1 MKISFGD
8 FMYSVPFPLEPSL
21 WAKTACP
28 PPETSSLKE
37 DIRTEVLVIGGGF
50 AGLSTALHL
59 AQEGVRVVLVEAKEI
74 GFGASGRNGGQ
85 VIPGLKYD
93 PEDLISMF
101 GDQRGKRLVD
111 FAGKTADTVFDL
123 IKHFNMNVPHVR
135 RGWVQG
141 AHNTETL
148 DLARKRSTQWSA
160 LGAPTRMLSR
170 DEVANILGTDIYVGG
185 WIDQRAGA
193 VQPLSYARELAR
205 VAISLGANIFTDSA
219 VTQLKHQAST
229 WQALTSRG
237 GSITADKVVICTN
250 GYSQGLWPNLQST
263 VIDAISYLVATPPLP
278 QSLRNS
284 IVPNGEVCSDA
295 RNLLIYF
302 RLDHEGRFVLG
313 GRGPFREPKGPE
325 DWAHIERVTKKMFPA
340 LSDFPIEHR
349 WCGRVAVTR
358 DFLPHIHEPKPGL
371 LIDIGCMG
379 RGVGLQST
387 IGKAIAQYIATGN
400 RETLPFDSTVIKP
413 LPLYGLRRFYVNAL
427 MTWYRFKDL

>member
-1 MKISFGD
+1 
-8 FMYSVPFPLEPSL
+8 MYSVPFPLEPSL

-28 PPETSSLKE
+28 PPETSSLQD

-59 AQEGVRVVLVEAKEI
+59 AQEGVRVVLLEAKEI

-101 GDQRGKRLVD
+101 GEQRGKRLVD

-123 IKHFNMNVPHVR
+123 IKHFNMNVPHAR

-141 AHNTETL
+141 AHNIETL

-219 VTQLKHQAST
+219 VTQLKHQSST
-229 WQALTSRG
+229 WQALTSSGR
-237 GSITADKVVICTN
+237 SVTADKVVICTN
-250 GYSQGLWPNLQST
+250 GYSQGIWPNLQST

-313 GRGPFREPKGPE
+313 GRGPFREPKGSE

-387 IGKAIAQYIATGN
+387 IGKAIAQYISTSN
-400 RETLPFDSTVIKP
+400 REMLPFDSTAIKP
-413 LPLYGLRRFYVNAL
+413 LPFYGLRRFYVNAL
-427 MTWYRFKDL
+427 MTWYRLKDL

>member
-1 MKISFGD
+1 
-8 FMYSVPFPLEPSL
+8 MYSVPFPLEPSL

-123 IKHFNMNVPHVR
+123 IKHFNMNVPHAR

-141 AHNTETL
+141 AHNIETL

-302 RLDHEGRFVLG
+302 RLDHEGRFVLC

>member
-1 MKISFGD
+1 
-8 FMYSVPFPLEPSL
+8 MYSVPFPLEPSL

-123 IKHFNMNVPHVR
+123 IKHFNMNVPHAR

-141 AHNTETL
+141 AHNIETL

-237 GSITADKVVICTN
+237 KSVTADKVVICTN

-302 RLDHEGRFVLG
+302 RQDHEGRFVLG
-313 GRGPFREPKGPE
+313 GRGPFREPKGPG

-340 LSDFPIEHR
+340 LSDCPIEHR

-400 RETLPFDSTVIKP
+400 REMLPFDSTAIKP
-413 LPLYGLRRFYVNAL
+413 LPFYGLRRFYVNAL
-427 MTWYRFKDL
+427 MTWYRLKDL

>member
-1 MKISFGD
+1 
-8 FMYSVPFPLEPSL
+8 MYPIPFPLQPSL

-28 PPETSSLKE
+28 PPATTSLKD

-59 AQEGVRVVLVEAKEI
+59 AQQGKRVVLLEAREI

-93 PEDLISMF
+93 PEDLMSMF
-101 GDQRGKRLVD
+101 GNQRGKRVVE

-123 IKHFNMNVPHVR
+123 IKQFNMNVPHAR
-135 RGWVQG
+135 SGWVQG
-141 AHNTETL
+141 AHNQEALTL
-148 DLARKRSTQWSA
+148 AQKRSGQWSA
-160 LGAPTRMLSR
+160 LGAPTSMLTK
-170 DEVANILGTDIYVGG
+170 DEVANMLGTDIYVGG
-185 WIDQRAGA
+185 WIDRRAGA

-205 VAISLGANIFTDSA
+205 VAIQLGAHLFTDSA
-219 VTQLKHQAST
+219 VTQLRQQSSV
-229 WQALTSRG
+229 WQATTSNG
-237 GSITADKVVICTN
+237 GLVTADKVVICTN

-278 QSLRNS
+278 DALRKN
-284 IVPNGEVCSDA
+284 IAPNGEVCSDA

-302 RLDHEGRFVLG
+302 RQDHEGRFVLG

-340 LSDFPIEHR
+340 LADLPIEHR

-358 DFLPHIHEPKPGL
+358 DFLPHIHEPQPGL

-379 RGVGLQST
+379 RGVGLQSS
-387 IGKAIAQYIATGN
+387 IGKAIAQYISTGN
-400 RETLPFDSTVIKP
+400 RESLPFDSTDIKP
-413 LPLYGLRRFYVNAL
+413 LPFYSLRRFYVNAL